1 MLHYIQNLCHL
12 SSHQI
17 RSGSNHH
24 LLLLRINLFLQR
36 KPFLFLM
43 VPALKFPVFLLE
55 LVLIPVQKSDNRTI
69 VFLLYLLR
77 LFSFLYSAFLSIFKY
92 LDHFSLNNIYK
103 YANIPDSYKHRC
115 CNLYRH

>member
-1 MLHYIQNLCHL
+1 MFHYIQSLYHL

-17 RSGSNHH
+17 RSGSNYH

-77 LFSFLYSAFLSIFKY
+77 LFSFFMTSFLFIFKY
-92 LDHFSLNNIYK
+92 LDHFSLDNIYK
-103 YANIPDSYKHRC
+103 YTNIPNSCKHC
-115 CNLYRH
+115 CSDLYRR